1 MAQVRPIHA
10 LAASL
15 LHKPERELDLIEITR
30 LTCMERDLAMDEA
43 ATAVIAAKAARDE
56 CQVLRAALQLERSK
70 PKKNKRHGQPKES
83 DVKTISE
90 IDGLLNLL
98 NEQFSLDITAIE
110 LKKII
115 KNRFA
120 MSPISNQESLI
131 DDTSCR
137 NSINSKLNNQLL
149 ELQQRCDELN
159 QANYNLRDQLDSQT
173 VRFNEEKQKLETALS
188 ELEQQNVAL
197 MEEIASLVKGANI
210 QSVRIES
217 LTTELIEAR
226 TELENAKLYHM
237 NQIQAKNS
245 KAMKDLE
252 AKIEKER
259 IEYNARASH
268 DAVELADA
276 RHLLKS
282 RNEDVIRLQTE
293 IDIANRNIE
302 SLQEAWHNERDASI
316 HWQNELYK
324 KAQDLESFASSSR
337 AEADDMK
344 NKLSSLECERDLLRV
359 QLDDCQQQLSKREME
374 NMQVEGKYANVEA
387 ELNQARA
394 TIEEKEEATSI
405 LTAQLA
411 MHIRHWKRHLP
422 VNMA

>member
-1 MAQVRPIHA
+1 
-10 LAASL
+10 
-15 LHKPERELDLIEITR
+15 
-30 LTCMERDLAMDEA
+30 MDEA

-337 AEADDMK
+337 AEVG
-344 NKLSSLECERDLLRV
+344 KLHFEIHLTV
-359 QLDDCQQQLSKREME
+359 
-374 NMQVEGKYANVEA
+374 
-387 ELNQARA
+387 LN
-394 TIEEKEEATSI
+394 
-405 LTAQLA
+405 
-411 MHIRHWKRHLP
+411 
-422 VNMA
+422 